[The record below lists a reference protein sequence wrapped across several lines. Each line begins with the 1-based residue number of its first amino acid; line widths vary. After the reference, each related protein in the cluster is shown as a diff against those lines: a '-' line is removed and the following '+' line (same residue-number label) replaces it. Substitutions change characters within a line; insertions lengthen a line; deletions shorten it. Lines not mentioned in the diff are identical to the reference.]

1 MHALASAHQRQWT
14 KRVHDDSSLA
24 KYGISSIQPVPSLRT
39 HSSSQIPPE
48 ALQFAPP
55 LAAYTAEQC
64 GADEMFLEYNST
76 SQSAALRGVKDI
88 ALFLPQTLKKLQ
100 RLQQIREMGYFTL
113 RPVGFPKLMAEVD
126 SEQLA
131 EEEERRSGH
140 SENLTA
146 MEAGEHNTHHT
157 LTSTANVD
165 NSRDSSDIGGPS
177 SSLELHSAA
186 LAAGMDRDLDD
197 NLVDADLNDLSLQT
211 EDADSDTPDAFMAE
225 EVEYQNDHSLAPGST
240 VGSGSFIIQ
249 DSGTAGSGPAWISP
263 LVTTSSRVVSTS
275 SARPQD
281 ESDVDMTLD

>member
-1 MHALASAHQRQWT
+1 MT
-14 KRVHDDSSLA
+14 EDTNLA
-24 KYGISSIQPVPSLRT
+24 KYGVSSIQPVPSLRT
-39 HSSSQIPPE
+39 HSSSQIPSE

-88 ALFLPQTLKKLQ
+88 ALFLPKTLKKLQ

-113 RPVGFPKLMAEVD
+113 RPVGFPKLMAEMD

-131 EEEERRSGH
+131 EEEEEHRSAH
-140 SENLTA
+140 AENLTSLG
-146 MEAGEHNTHHT
+146 AGDNPVQHM
-157 LTSTANVD
+157 LTSSVNAD
-165 NSRDSSDIGGPS
+165 ISRDSRGFAATSA
-177 SSLELHSAA
+177 SLDLQSVV

-225 EVEYQNDHSLAPGST
+225 EVEYQNDHSLAPGSRA
-240 VGSGSFIIQ
+240 GSGSFLIQ

-263 LVTTSSRVVSTS
+263 HLTANSRIVSTPS
-275 SARPQD
+275 NRIQD